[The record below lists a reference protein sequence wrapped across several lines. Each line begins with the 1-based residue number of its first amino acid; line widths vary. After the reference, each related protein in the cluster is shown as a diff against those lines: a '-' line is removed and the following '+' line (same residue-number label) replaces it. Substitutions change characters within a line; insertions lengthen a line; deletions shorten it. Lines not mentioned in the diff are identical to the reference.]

1 MSEHDNNKTAATA
14 TATAGDDSQEDPSV
28 DHEEEQQEEEE
39 EEQEET
45 SPAVVTNEKQQHSTS
60 TTNSNTTTN
69 NKSNKKKRALS
80 EDDEDQSPPPQ
91 QHNKKSHTDHDYDHQ
106 ENGKKAKIDN
116 TATTTTSS
124 SSEVVPT
131 STGIS
136 GKVLSM
142 TGTAMIMEVAPDKVA
157 QIIGSKGMIIQE
169 IQSRTGVKAYVN
181 QDFPPGVN
189 RQLHLTGTTH
199 QIDTAA
205 DLVRRILVDG
215 PTAIHHNSIHG
226 GPQVTRVIECTQ
238 SQVGKIIGTGGATI
252 KEIQS
257 KSGAKIQIDQD
268 YPPEVPRKIHIAGS
282 ATAVDSAAQLINNLM
297 SSLRGRQ
304 GPPPALTT
312 PYGAPPMGAY
322 GPPPTAMSA
331 MNLSGEVTQMMD
343 VPKSSVGKIL
353 GKGGDTIQLIQRR
366 SGCRVTV
373 DQNVPDGMPC
383 KVSILGTQHNSGLAA
398 SLIQEIVAGVHTSK
412 IGMNL
417 PPPVLPGAT
426 QQMPPAAAASN
437 PYAMGAPPGY
447 GMPYPM
453 PGYGYPPAAY
463 GAQPYGVP
471 PAGPPGAPPAAYGAY
486 NPYSM
491 PMPMAAPPQSQQGAP
506 QRGGQPAGG
515 YGVPS
520 ASYQAYA
527 PAAAPAP
534 APGAARPAPTPSSV
548 WTEHKTD
555 DGLTYW
561 YNASTGVSQWERPKN
576 F

>member
-1 MSEHDNNKTAATA
+1 MSEHEDSTTANANA
-14 TATAGDDSQEDPSV
+14 ADDSHEERSV
-28 DHEEEQQEEEE
+28 DHEEEEVEEEH
-39 EEQEET
+39 EET
-45 SPAVVTNEKQQHSTS
+45 SPPAPVPTTASST
-60 TTNSNTTTN
+60 
-69 NKSNKKKRALS
+69 NKKKRVLS
-80 EDDEDQSPPPQ
+80 EDEDPP
-91 QHNKKSHTDHDYDHQ
+91 QHNKKSAHTTDDHQ
-106 ENGKKAKIDN
+106 ENGAKKAKIDT
-116 TATTTTSS
+116 TASSSS

-189 RQLHLTGTTH
+189 RQLHLTGTTQ
-199 QIDTAA
+199 QIETAA

-226 GPQVTRVIECTQ
+226 GPQVTRIIECTQ

-268 YPPEVPRKIHIAGS
+268 YPPDVPRKIHIAGS

-297 SSLRGRQ
+297 SSLSNGGGGGGHHGGDHHHHHHSGGARQ
-304 GPPPALTT
+304 GAPPALTT

-322 GPPPTAMSA
+322 GPPPTTMTP
-331 MNLSGEVTQMMD
+331 SGEITQMMD

-373 DQNVPDGMPC
+373 DQNVPEGMPC
-383 KVSILGTQHNSGLAA
+383 KVSILGTPHNSGLAA
-398 SLIQEIVAGVHTSK
+398 SLIQEIVMGVHTSK

-426 QQMPPAAAASN
+426 QQMPPAAAA

-453 PGYGYPPAAY
+453 PGYGYPPPAY

-471 PAGPPGAPPAAYGAY
+471 PAAGPPGAPPAYGAY
-486 NPYSM
+486 NPYGM
-491 PMPMAAPPQSQQGAP
+491 PMPVAAPPQAQAAP
-506 QRGGQPAGG
+506 QRGGQQAGG
-515 YGVPS
+515 YGMPS
-520 ASYQAYA
+520 TSYQAYA
-527 PAAAPAP
+527 PATAPAP
-534 APGAARPAPTPSSV
+534 APAAKPAPAPSSV

-561 YNASTGVSQWERPKN
+561 YNASTGVSQVSPLVSCCDP
-576 F
+576 